1 MEGSAGSDA
10 AAADVAEVER
20 TLAALAAA
28 TAALRNVHDVRMR
41 DTGDGRIVIFHCDVD
56 SARTVSEVHE
66 LVDELERGLR
76 RRFPT
81 IKRVIGHAEPR
92 A

>member
-1 MEGSAGSDA
+1 
-10 AAADVAEVER
+10 
-20 TLAALAAA
+20 
-28 TAALRNVHDVRMR
+28 VRMR

-56 SARTVSEVHE
+56 PVRTVSEVHE